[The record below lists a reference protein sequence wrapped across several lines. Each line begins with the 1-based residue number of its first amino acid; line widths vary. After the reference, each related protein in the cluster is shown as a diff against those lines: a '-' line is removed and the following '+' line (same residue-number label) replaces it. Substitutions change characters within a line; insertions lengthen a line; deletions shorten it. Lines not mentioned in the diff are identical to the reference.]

1 MVLKKSG
8 VSQAVRAHL
17 DPKERPVHTVS
28 TVDGATI
35 AVSPT
40 HVTVVQGDDVQLRE
54 AWCVFSQ
61 MAWDEGDGLLRFVFI
76 DPGLA
81 PITFTLA
88 DAPSLDFLTAA
99 REGVDSA
106 HVFSAGT
113 KLGNGTAVKSWILRD
128 SHGELFSLTTAS
140 GPIAPGDVA
149 EVDRLERKTREAA
162 GLDPA

>member
-1 MVLKKSG
+1 
-8 VSQAVRAHL
+8 
-17 DPKERPVHTVS
+17 
-28 TVDGATI
+28 
-35 AVSPT
+35 
-40 HVTVVQGDDVQLRE
+40 
-54 AWCVFSQ
+54 